1 MKILFWISF
10 PCFRKYSKKENF
22 KAYHCKVNAKPQRK
36 DGRNRRETTIKISNN
51 QKNSDLN
58 YHKGLIHTNPTLV
71 FKELMDDHATRSGFS
86 QALHLF
92 TNEPTQKNRKKTR
105 KALSFLIKT

>member
-1 MKILFWISF
+1 MQNRNEKMD
-10 PCFRKYSKKENF
+10 ETG
-22 KAYHCKVNAKPQRK
+22 VKPQLKSVTTRK
-36 DGRNRRETTIKISNN
+36 TRLKLSQRVNTHESHFSFQRTHGRSCN
-51 QKNSDLN
+51 
-58 YHKGLIHTNPTLV
+58 
-71 FKELMDDHATRSGFS
+71 SGFS

>member
-10 PCFRKYSKKENF
+10 PCFRKYSKKENL

-36 DGRNRRETTIKISNN
+36 NGRNRRETTIKISNN

-71 FKELMDDHATRSGFS
+71 FKELMGDHATPDLVRRCTFL
-86 QALHLF
+86 QMNQH
-92 TNEPTQKNRKKTR
+92 RKTVKR
-105 KALSFLIKT
+105 LEKHFRF